1 MFDFQNTLENFSQT
15 FQKMLRWIFKLV
27 FRNFWT
33 RQRKN
38 LFLVRK
44 CIKDLGLEV
53 EQMHISVIPCLQK
66 FNFISRL
73 QNYISDYEHLDTCM
87 VFVSNIRYKIRCNM
101 CARSLL
107 MKHYYSFSFS
117 NTKFHQSCTYFKRTT
132 ASYHQN

>member
-1 MFDFQNTLENFSQT
+1 MTFKTLWKTLAKLFKKCLDGSLNWYSGISEQDEEKNF
-15 FQKMLRWIFKLV
+15 LL
-27 FRNFWT
+27 
-33 RQRKN
+33 
-38 LFLVRK
+38 RK
-44 CIKDLGLEV
+44 CIKNLSLEV
-53 EQMHISVIPCLQK
+53 EQMHISAMPCLQK

-101 CARSLL
+101 CASNLL